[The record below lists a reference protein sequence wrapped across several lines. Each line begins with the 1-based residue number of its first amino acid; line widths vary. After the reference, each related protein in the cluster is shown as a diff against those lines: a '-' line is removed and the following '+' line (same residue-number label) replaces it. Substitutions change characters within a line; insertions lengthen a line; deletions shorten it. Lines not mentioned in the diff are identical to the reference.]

1 MNILT
6 VDFVN
11 FLLLILAAVTA
22 WLFPFELLLVS
33 YAFLGPLHYLTEI
46 SWLHDRK
53 YFTVRPNDPWLLVGL
68 SLLTLV
74 FGAAVFAGTSE
85 LIWLLLLVAFCTAF
99 VWSWR
104 KRMLI
109 LFSGLILLLPFVGS
123 VSSYTMSV
131 MIPTV
136 LHVFV
141 FTALFMF
148 LGALKNNAKLGYLN
162 TFLFVAG
169 SILLVL
175 IPSKTIVFPEFVA
188 NYYSYFEGI
197 AHTLSWATTIDS
209 NLVIIHLATFL
220 SFTYTYHYLNW
231 FSKTSV
237 IAWHKISG
245 TRAAV
250 IAILYMLSV
259 AIYLYDYSLGLTV
272 LLTLSF
278 THVVLEFPL
287 NFKSVQGIYREI
299 KKR

>member
-1 MNILT
+1 M
-6 VDFVN
+6 DAVN
-11 FLLLILAAVTA
+11 FFLLILAAVAA
-22 WLFPFELLLVS
+22 WLFPFELLLLS

-53 YFTVRPNDPWLLVGL
+53 YFTLRHNDPWILIGL
-68 SLLTLV
+68 SLLVLL
-74 FGAAVFAGTSE
+74 FGAAVFARTSE

-99 VWSWR
+99 IWSWK
-104 KRMLI
+104 KRV
-109 LFSGLILLLPFVGS
+109 LILLIGLLILMPFLGS

-136 LHVFV
+136 MHVFV

-148 LGALKNNAKLGYLN
+148 LGALKNSAKLGYVN
-162 TFLFVAG
+162 TFLFLGG
-169 SILLVL
+169 SIFLVVV
-175 IPSKTIVFPEFVA
+175 PSKTIVFPDFVA
-188 NYYSYFEGI
+188 SYYSYFEGI
-197 AHTLSWATTIDS
+197 ATTLSWATTIDS
-209 NLVIIHLATFL
+209 NLMIIHLATFL

-250 IAILYMLSV
+250 IAILYVLAVS
-259 AIYLYDYSLGLTV
+259 IYLYDYNLGLSV

-299 KKR
+299 QKR